1 MIEKR
6 DLEMVFQ
13 AWYDHKMEPDDPELS
28 RIHRSTL
35 EDLKSS
41 MEKLLGYPTTLA
53 AVRQSIGKRFGAWM
67 TENGLPK
74 PPK

>member
-13 AWYDHKMEPDDPELS
+13 AWYDHKMAPDEPEL
-28 RIHRSTL
+28 RSTL
-35 EDLKSS
+35 EDLKDK
-41 MEKLLGYPTTLA
+41 MEELLGYPTTVG
-53 AVRQSIGKRFGAWM
+53 AVRQSIGQRFGTWM